1 MGCEDITNNKEF
13 EKWIV
18 DVKKLVKQSQL
29 KATVRVNAEMLKMYW
44 EIGKRIEEQHAD
56 AIWGN
61 GFYKEMSREL
71 KKSFPNTEG
80 FSVTN
85 LKYMKKFYM
94 FYSGLNRQQSVDDL
108 EMIYSIP
115 WGHHIMIFTK
125 CKDVKEAIF
134 YVNKTLENGWSRA
147 VLSNYLDVE
156 LYETQG
162 KAVTNFNMVLPDEQ
176 SDVAKEILKDPYNFD
191 FLMLKDDYKERELE
205 DALIDNISKF
215 LLELGRGF
223 AYVGKQI
230 PIMIGDREMMMDLLF
245 YHLKLRCYIVIE
257 LKIGEFEPAYVGQL
271 GAYMVAVNHQLK
283 AKEDNCTLGLIIC
296 KTKDNIVA
304 QYSLEASS
312 QPIGVSAYNLS
323 RYLPKDYEN
332 RLPSAEEIEKG
343 IQNVMI

>member
-1 MGCEDITNNKEF
+1 
-13 EKWIV
+13 
-18 DVKKLVKQSQL
+18 
-29 KATVRVNAEMLKMYW
+29 
-44 EIGKRIEEQHAD
+44 
-56 AIWGN
+56 
-61 GFYKEMSREL
+61 
-71 KKSFPNTEG
+71 
-80 FSVTN
+80 
-85 LKYMKKFYM
+85 M
-94 FYSGLNRQQSVDDL
+94 FYSDLNRQQSVDDL
-108 EMIYSIP
+108 EIIYSIP

-147 VLSNYLDVE
+147 VLSNYLDVK